1 MNYKYR
7 HYRETENILRVNSN
21 IQQNLKYRSITIIM
35 LVGVSD
41 ANFSNTRLGVRCS
54 RSFELAA
61 RSIIVGFSVK
71 SASNLAVKLNLLDD
85 VKS

>member
-35 LVGVSD
+35 LVGVSN
-41 ANFSNTRLGVRCS
+41 ALTVFKFLKYKVR
-54 RSFELAA
+54 RAM
-61 RSIIVGFSVK
+61 
-71 SASNLAVKLNLLDD
+71 
-85 VKS
+85 